1 MALRDAAIWPRILR
15 CNLRDLLEFGEGGF
29 HISYGSFFKGCFAR
43 ENDRVFAL
51 AYRQHFILFAAL
63 SLFSGT
69 DSPAQ
74 QQPTIQEKLQQM
86 QQAAVRNTQ
95 QLHIYQWIEST
106 SLAIN
111 GKTGELKESICH
123 YAPDGQLV
131 TTPLGEQG
139 TPKIGGGPLKQ
150 HIVKKKIE
158 EAEEEISE
166 ISNLVSTYLPL
177 NPSQFEAARHTKRV
191 NFEHEGESGNTIIIN
206 DYVKLGDQ
214 FRLSMN
220 MATLQIQKI
229 VIQTY
234 FKTPQDPMSVDV
246 RFSQLADGTV
256 YPSIST
262 INAPSKKVVIRKT
275 SANFSKPAY

>member
-1 MALRDAAIWPRILR
+1 MLT
-15 CNLRDLLEFGEGGF
+15 
-29 HISYGSFFKGCFAR
+29 
-43 ENDRVFAL
+43 
-51 AYRQHFILFAAL
+51 YRQHFILLAVL

-95 QLHIYQWIEST
+95 QLHTYQWIEST
-106 SLAIN
+106 SLTIN
-111 GKTGELKESICH
+111 GKTGEPKEAICH

-131 TTPLGEQG
+131 KTPLGQQG
-139 TPKIGGGPLKQ
+139 PLRISGGPLKQ

-166 ISNLVSTYLPL
+166 ITNLVSSYLPL
-177 NPSQFEAARHTKRV
+177 NPSQIESAWHTKRV
-191 NFEHEGESGNTIIIN
+191 DFEHDGESGNTVIIN
-206 DYVKLGDQ
+206 DYVKPGHQ
-214 FRLSMN
+214 FRMSMN
-220 MATLQIQKI
+220 MATLQIQRI

-262 INAPSKKVVIRKT
+262 INAPSKKVIITKT
-275 SANFSKPAY
+275 STNFSKPAYY